1 MAQIVTGANAN
12 QFASCF
18 GLPIAHGK
26 RLEELQDCDYLWTG
40 QPVPLVRLWVENIAL
55 YLLQKDANVVA
66 MDVLV
71 YLVFKCLTET
81 NEERLSQLLYEY
93 GITANF
99 HTAKPATAQTPR
111 EGRPMYDRSLEN
123 IPFLDVTWFE
133 APYKN
138 YQFSKQKAKWMDY
151 TIIKLL
157 NLKWRDS
164 LLEEYLIKVFIIP
177 FNSWFI

>member
-1 MAQIVTGANAN
+1 M
-12 QFASCF
+12 
-18 GLPIAHGK
+18 
-26 RLEELQDCDYLWTG
+26 
-40 QPVPLVRLWVENIAL
+40 PLVRLWVENIAL

-99 HTAKPATAQTPR
+99 HTAKPATAQTDR
-111 EGRPMYDRSLEN
+111 DGRPMYDRSLEN

-164 LLEEYLIKVFIIP
+164 LLEEYLIKVFIVP
-177 FNSWFI
+177 FNTWFI